1 MVDWVAGMGGFL
13 AAAAQEKGCMVKG
26 VFLGGGVTMAA
37 ALEEG
42 TFGKVAFLSPPAFPT
57 ESACPY
63 AHLLACGIEGPPV
76 SQRPV

>member
-1 MVDWVAGMGGFL
+1 MVDGVAGMGGFL

-26 VFLGGGVTMAA
+26 VFLGGVAMAA
-37 ALEEG
+37 ALEEDI
-42 TFGKVAFLSPPAFPT
+42 GKVAFLSPPAFPT